1 MRRLIFFLLLL
12 LQARGAEDRTD
23 SQDVAVTIT
32 RPEDGERVRGD
43 VVPLEVSA
51 MSSRRGSRVIL
62 YMDGREV
69 YRTEERAV
77 SLQMSQLQVG
87 YHVMEV
93 QLTEEDEAVAY
104 DSVEFF
110 YVGDGMLAPD
120 LDDTEHVNILSNVTT
135 IDDMERVAI
144 QHYERGQLDL
154 SEQSYVRLISAMS
167 NAPGAT
173 MPRLLASLG
182 RVLMAKKDYIGAL
195 QAYRDAIWHTPTHAE
210 SHACIAHLQRFL
222 ASSATYSR
230 GDEVRLFEM
239 HDKTSKRLEAR
250 AACPV
255 KAIGTPHAPQL
266 LKVGILTVASGRY
279 ASFVRS
285 TVSSAESYLL
295 RDIAELHY
303 FVFTD
308 SVSSVHEQLKDTR
321 PWEDGRVHAVY
332 RKHDGWPSA
341 SMKRAHSYLEHA
353 ELWGAMDYVFA
364 VDVDVSFVSYVSQEI
379 LGETVGTLH
388 ADNAFYDGSEVV
400 GRFQKA
406 WSVNAEPGTMWRQHH
421 GNAALVTRAVYEK
434 REESTAGMRAGEG
447 RHYFAG
453 GFYGG
458 RSQKVL
464 EMLKELV
471 KRTNQDL
478 EEDIVAIF
486 HDESQINRYWFD
498 HPPQVKLSCS
508 YLYPE
513 PTPEACWSRDA
524 NTDDCVRDEGHP
536 WLWSPW
542 KPSQL
547 DGKDVIWDKALWKSY
562 RRFTIRCLNLSKN
575 RYVKNLQED
584 KYRSA

>member
-104 DSVEFF
+104 DSVGRTAQEFF

-154 SEQSYVRLISAMS
+154 SGREMSEQSYVRLISAMS

-195 QAYRDAIWHTPTHAE
+195 QAY
-210 SHACIAHLQRFL
+210 
-222 ASSATYSR
+222 R

-295 RDIAELHY
+295 RIYGLLSDLCMGREGKGLM
-303 FVFTD
+303 
-308 SVSSVHEQLKDTR
+308 LKG

-364 VDVDVSFVSYVSQEI
+364 VDV
-379 LGETVGTLH
+379 GETVGTLH

-471 KRTNQDL
+471 KRTNQ
-478 EEDIVAIF
+478 
-486 HDESQINRYWFD
+486 
-498 HPPQVKLSCS
+498 
-508 YLYPE
+508 
-513 PTPEACWSRDA
+513 
-524 NTDDCVRDEGHP
+524 
-536 WLWSPW
+536 
-542 KPSQL
+542 
-547 DGKDVIWDKALWKSY
+547 
-562 RRFTIRCLNLSKN
+562 
-575 RYVKNLQED
+575 
-584 KYRSA
+584 